1 MRRPVKV
8 VFASC
13 SPDLIPALVD
23 KFSEVAPELEL
34 FVVSEF
40 QPRTGRWIPY
50 RVDRPFTENFARVRA
65 SLRGLRVQLA
75 AIMLEPK
82 APYRALR
89 LMALLTAPL
98 HTLFYNTTLNH
109 FTLRPRSMP
118 NIVRHFGWRLREQIV
133 FQTRPGGDVY
143 TWLWRLRHPSQLRRP
158 IALVCARIAG
168 AIAARRKKTVV
179 PDPPAA
185 PPLPAGIS
193 VVIPSRNG
201 RDLLARLLPLIHSD
215 ANEIIVVD
223 NGSDDFTSDWLSKEY
238 PAVRVEFN
246 LEPLSFA
253 AAVNQGIYAASYSHV
268 CLLNN
273 DMAPEPGFFPAL
285 RRAFDRVP
293 GLFCAT
299 AQIFFREGKRREE
312 TGKAV
317 MQPPARHRRTTEF
330 PVHCVEPLPGEDLT
344 WVLYGSGG
352 CSLYD
357 TAKLRAI
364 GGICEAYAPAYVEDL
379 DAGVR
384 GWQRGWPSVFVAAA
398 RTVHDHRTT
407 TSRYY
412 DEAELSRVL
421 ERNYLLFLA
430 GTVSS
435 PALFRRLW
443 RDAITRLNLK
453 AALEHDAAA
462 ADVLAEAWRAP
473 IWVQPGWDNA
483 AHEESV
489 FALGSGDVA
498 VFPGLAER
506 KARAVVVASC
516 YIPFP
521 LSHGGA
527 VRMYNLMRRAAADSH
542 ADPHHVRRR
551 IAYTAPELLQ
561 ICAEVIQV
569 RRLGSH
575 VRPNTGRPDVVE
587 EFDSPAFRAAL
598 KQTIAKWAP
607 EIVQLEFTQMAAV
620 RRRLLTREDSVGGA
634 RRHHRSLPAV
644 AVVNDDWDLRRQ
656 LKRWTRF
663 ETDAW
668 RNVDCVV
675 TMSEKDRQSIH
686 GANRVVTLANG
697 VDLERFQP
705 AAHEPERNRL
715 LFIGSFAHLPNVL
728 ALDYFLR
735 EIWPALA
742 EHQPVLHVIAGSKHR
757 YHFDR
762 FRDRVSFHLEQPGLE
777 IEDFVADVR
786 PAYARATAVIAPL
799 LASAGT
805 NIKIMEAMAMGK
817 AIVSTTGGVNG
828 LQELTPGRDVL
839 VHDDP
844 LQFAASIVRLFSE
857 PDYRK
862 SIEQEARAT
871 VERVYDWDVIAA
883 RQRELYASLRGRRQL
898 VAKQ

>member
-1 MRRPVKV
+1 
-8 VFASC
+8 
-13 SPDLIPALVD
+13 LIPALVD
-23 KFSEVAPELEL
+23 KFAEIAPELDL

-50 RVDRPFTENFARVRA
+50 RVDRPFSENFARVRA
-65 SLRGLRVQLA
+65 ALRGLHVRFA

-109 FTLRPRSMP
+109 FALHPRSVP
-118 NIVRHFGWRLREQIV
+118 NIARHFGWRLREQIV
-133 FQTRPGGDVY
+133 FQTRPGGDLY

-158 IALVCARIAG
+158 IGLVCARIAG
-168 AIAARRKKTVV
+168 SIAARRKTTVV
-179 PDPPAA
+179 PAPPAA
-185 PPLPAGIS
+185 TSLPDGIS

-201 RDLLARLLPLIHSD
+201 RDLLDRLLPLIHGKAD
-215 ANEIIVVD
+215 EIIVID
-223 NGSDDFTSDWLSKEY
+223 NGSDDFTSDWLSREY

-253 AAVNQGIYAASYSHV
+253 AAVNRGIHAASYSHV

-273 DMAPEPGFFPAL
+273 DMAPEPDFFPAL
-285 RRAFDRVP
+285 RRAFDSVP

-317 MQPPARHRRTTEF
+317 MRPPARHRRTTEF

-384 GWQRGWPSVFVAAA
+384 GWQRGWPSVFAAGA

-430 GTVSS
+430 RTVSS
-435 PALFRRLW
+435 PGLFRRMW

-473 IWVQPGWDNA
+473 LWVKPGWDTA

-489 FALGSGDVA
+489 FAIGSGDVA

-506 KARAVVVASC
+506 QAATVVVASC

-527 VRMYNLMRRAAADSH
+527 VRMYNLMRRAAADH
-542 ADPHHVRRR
+542 TQILITFVDELHTPPA
-551 IAYTAPELLQ
+551 ELLQ

-607 EIVQLEFTQMAAV
+607 EIVQLEFTQMAQYAADCSPAKTV
-620 RRRLLTREDSVGGA
+620 LVEHDVTIDLYRQLL
-634 RRHHRSLPAV
+634 SL
-644 AVVNDDWDLRRQ
+644 NDDWDLRRQ
-656 LKRWTRF
+656 LQRWTEF

-675 TMSEKDRQSIH
+675 TMSEKDQQSIQ
-686 GANRVVTLANG
+686 GANQVVTLANG
-697 VDLERFQP
+697 VALERFRP
-705 AAHEPERNRL
+705 AGQEPEPNRL

-728 ALDYFLR
+728 ALDFFLR
-735 EIWPALA
+735 EIWPTLG
-742 EHQPVLHVIAGSKHR
+742 EHQPALHVIAGSKHR

-762 FRDRVSFHLEQPGLE
+762 FRDRVSFRLDQPGLV

-786 PAYARATAVIAPL
+786 PAYTRATAVIAPL

-844 LQFAASIVRLFSE
+844 RQFAASIVRLFSE

-862 SIEQEARAT
+862 SIEREARAT
-871 VERVYDWDVIAA
+871 AARVYDWDVIAA
-883 RQRELYASLRGRRQL
+883 RQRELYESMREQRQL